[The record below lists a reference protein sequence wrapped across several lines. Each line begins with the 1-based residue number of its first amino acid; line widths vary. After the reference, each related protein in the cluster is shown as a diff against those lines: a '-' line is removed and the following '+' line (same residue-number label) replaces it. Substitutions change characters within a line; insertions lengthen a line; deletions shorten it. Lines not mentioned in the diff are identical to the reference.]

1 MDITRTPAKKKAKD
15 IAKYFRKE
23 HPNYDYIRSV
33 FAHLRKELDI
43 EVTKKTKRLPD
54 IPTEEEIEK
63 YYNAVWKGQNF
74 QDLIIVKLF
83 LYTGI
88 RVSEL
93 IKLKLVDIDL
103 EKCQIRINQGKGNKD
118 RILPFPAAFREILAM
133 HLNKSKKANTGF
145 LFESSWGKSYT
156 DRGIRKILEKYAKQA
171 GISRNISPHKLR
183 HFFLT
188 WLKQKGIDDAFIQPY
203 SGHDTRQSLEVYSRL
218 TIKEAQEK
226 YNNVIGEFPV

>member
-1 MDITRTPAKKKAKD
+1 MNITRTPAKKKAKD

-33 FAHLRKELDI
+33 FAHLRKELEI
-43 EVTKKTKRLPD
+43 EVTKKSKKLPD
-54 IPTEEEIEK
+54 IPTEAEIEK
-63 YYNAVWKGQNF
+63 YYETVWKSKNF
-74 QDLIIVKLF
+74 QDLIIIKLF

-93 IKLKLVDIDL
+93 INIKISDIDFK
-103 EKCQIRINQGKGNKD
+103 KCQIRINQGKGNKD
-118 RILPFPAAFREILAM
+118 RIVPFPVLFKEVLAM
-133 HLNKSKKANTGF
+133 HISSANNRNTLY
-145 LFESSWGKSYT
+145 LFESSWGKPYT
-156 DRGIRKILEKYAKQA
+156 DRGIRKILEKHAVQA
-171 GISRNISPHKLR
+171 GLSRNISPHRLR

-203 SGHDTRQSLEVYSRL
+203 SGHDTRQSLEVYSKL

-226 YNNVIGEFPV
+226 YNDVIGEFPV